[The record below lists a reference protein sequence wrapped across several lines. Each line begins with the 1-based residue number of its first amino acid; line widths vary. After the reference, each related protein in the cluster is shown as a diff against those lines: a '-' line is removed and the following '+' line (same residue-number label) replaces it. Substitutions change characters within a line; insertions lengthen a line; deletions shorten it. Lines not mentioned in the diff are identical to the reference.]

1 METRVQRLFLGAPL
15 KSTIGSLALSLVC
28 GSSLSFAQE
37 EAGNNP
43 GLDRVITP
51 DTERREIRQARV
63 DTEDFEIG
71 VFAGA
76 LNVEDFGTNAVGG
89 LRLAYHV
96 SEDFFMEANYALST
110 TRETSFE
117 KLSGSTVILTDDQR
131 DLSYYNLS
139 VGYNLFPGEIFISDK
154 YAFNSNFY
162 LIAGVGNTNF
172 ADDEH
177 FTYNLGVGFR
187 FYATDWIAVHIDMRD
202 HVFEHD
208 LLGEDQVVNNLE
220 AHAGITFFF

>member
-1 METRVQRLFLGAPL
+1 MENGIQRLFLAALLLP
-15 KSTIGSLALSLVC
+15 LSLSASVQ
-28 GSSLSFAQE
+28 AQDSDE
-37 EAGNNP
+37 INP
-43 GLDRVITP
+43 GLERVISP
-51 DTERREIRQARV
+51 DTQRREIRQAKV

-71 VFAGA
+71 IFYGVM
-76 LNVEDFGTNAVGG
+76 NVEDFGTNGSAG

-96 SEDFFMEANYALST
+96 SEDFFMEANYGVST

-117 KLSGSTVILTDDQR
+117 KLSGSTQILTDDQR

-139 VGYNLFPGEIFISDK
+139 VGYNILPGEIFLGDK

-172 ADDEH
+172 ADEEH
-177 FTYNLGVGFR
+177 FTYNVGLGFR
-187 FYATDWIAVHIDMRD
+187 FYATDWIAVHIDVRD
-202 HVFEHD
+202 HIFEHD

-220 AHAGITFFF
+220 THAGITFFF

>member
-1 METRVQRLFLGAPL
+1 METGIQRLFLSALVLP
-15 KSTIGSLALSLVC
+15 LALLTSAEHV
-28 GSSLSFAQE
+28 SAQTE
-37 EAGNNP
+37 SGDQNP
-43 GLDRVITP
+43 GLDRVISP
-51 DTERREIRQARV
+51 DTKRREIRQAEV

-71 VFAGA
+71 IFYGVM
-76 LNVEDFGTNAVGG
+76 NVEDFGTNGVGG
-89 LRLAYHV
+89 LRLAYHIT
-96 SEDFFMEANYALST
+96 EDFFMEANYGITT

-139 VGYNLFPGEIFISDK
+139 LGYNLFPGEIFISDK

-162 LIAGVGNTNF
+162 IIAGAGNTNF
-172 ADDEH
+172 ADEEH
-177 FTYNLGVGFR
+177 FTYNLGIGFR
-187 FYATDWIAVHIDMRD
+187 LYATDWIAIHLDVRD

-208 LLGEDQVVNNLE
+208 LLGEDQVINNLE

>member
-1 METRVQRLFLGAPL
+1 MENGIQRLFLAALLLP
-15 KSTIGSLALSLVC
+15 LSLSASVQ
-28 GSSLSFAQE
+28 AQE
-37 EAGNNP
+37 GDDINP

-51 DTERREIRQARV
+51 DSQRREIRQAQV

-71 VFAGA
+71 IFYGVM
-76 LNVEDFGTNAVGG
+76 NVEDFGTNGAGG

-96 SEDFFMEANYALST
+96 SEDFFMEANYGVST

-117 KLSGSTVILTDDQR
+117 KLSGSTQILSDDQR

-139 VGYNLFPGEIFISDK
+139 VGYNILPGEIFFGEK

-162 LIAGVGNTNF
+162 LIGGVGNTNF
-172 ADDEH
+172 ADEEH
-177 FTYNLGVGFR
+177 FTYNVGIGFR
-187 FYATDWIAVHIDMRD
+187 FYATDWIAVHIDVRD
-202 HVFEHD
+202 HIFEHD

-220 AHAGITFFF
+220 THAGITFFF

>member
-1 METRVQRLFLGAPL
+1 MENGIQRLFLAALLLP
-15 KSTIGSLALSLVC
+15 LSLSASVQ
-28 GSSLSFAQE
+28 AQE
-37 EAGNNP
+37 GDDINP

-51 DTERREIRQARV
+51 DTQRREIRQAQV

-71 VFAGA
+71 IFYGVM
-76 LNVEDFGTNAVGG
+76 NVEDFGTNGAGG

-96 SEDFFMEANYALST
+96 SEDFFMEANYGVST

-117 KLSGSTVILTDDQR
+117 KLSGSTQILSDDQR

-139 VGYNLFPGEIFISDK
+139 VGYNILPGEIFFGEK

-162 LIAGVGNTNF
+162 LIGGVGNTNF
-172 ADDEH
+172 ADEEH
-177 FTYNLGVGFR
+177 FTYNVGIGFR
-187 FYATDWIAVHIDMRD
+187 FYATDWIAVHIDVRD
-202 HVFEHD
+202 HIFEHD

-220 AHAGITFFF
+220 THAGITFFF